1 MWYVN
6 LKQNL
11 SVALKFY
18 FFSDILP
25 RSWREVYHLFQN
37 RRNSTS
43 AFQRQQVLREYL
55 FTFMSSFTISLQWHR
70 KYWVFFPASF
80 IDVLSTVSHSSAVR
94 AANFLVCMCIVV
106 FPLVV
111 GGLWR
116 QEKNGRVTLL
126 HGINDVPL
134 EDRISAACKHFQNVY
149 RQITAESHSLPTS
162 NTYGGEDK
170 EDKST
175 KSTLLGLSELF
186 SIGNQ
191 LSCCQ
196 NNVDASPKSSGLN
209 HRETHANTV
218 SNQTAPESF
227 LMLW

>member
-1 MWYVN
+1 
-6 LKQNL
+6 
-11 SVALKFY
+11 
-18 FFSDILP
+18 
-25 RSWREVYHLFQN
+25 
-37 RRNSTS
+37 
-43 AFQRQQVLREYL
+43 
-55 FTFMSSFTISLQWHR
+55 
-70 KYWVFFPASF
+70 
-80 IDVLSTVSHSSAVR
+80 
-94 AANFLVCMCIVV
+94 VV
-106 FPLVV
+106 FPSTTSCIPDVQPDYYMSEFGVSKRGERSHPHVSARPGRVVV

-175 KSTLLGLSELF
+175 KSTLLGLCELF

-196 NNVDASPKSSGLN
+196 KNVDASPKSSGLN

-218 SNQTAPESF
+218 SNQKAPESF